1 MKGVVFNLLETLVI
15 RDHGPDAWDDLVDA
29 AGVDGAYTTLGSYPD
44 EELLALV
51 GAASEA
57 LSLTPPEI
65 VKWFGRSSMPLFA
78 SSHPHFFEGHTETRS
93 FLLTLNDMI
102 HPEVRKLY
110 PGADVPDFD
119 YETPGPGRLLMHYR
133 SARRMCAFAEGLIEG
148 AAMHFGEQVTIAQPE
163 CMHRGDERC
172 VLDIGLAQAA

>member
-1 MKGVVFNLLETLVI
+1 MKGIVFNMLETLVV
-15 RDHGPDAWDDLVDA
+15 RDHGADAWDDLLDA
-29 AGVDGAYTTLGSYPD
+29 AELDGSYTTLGSYPD

-51 GAASEA
+51 GAASGA
-57 LSLTPPEI
+57 LSLPPEAV

-78 SSHPHFFEGHTETRS
+78 TSHPHFFERHVDTKS

-119 YETPGPGRLLMHYR
+119 YEMTDDGGLRMVYR
-133 SARRMCAFAEGLIEG
+133 SERKMCAFAEG
-148 AAMHFGEQVTIAQPE
+148 
-163 CMHRGDERC
+163 
-172 VLDIGLAQAA
+172 